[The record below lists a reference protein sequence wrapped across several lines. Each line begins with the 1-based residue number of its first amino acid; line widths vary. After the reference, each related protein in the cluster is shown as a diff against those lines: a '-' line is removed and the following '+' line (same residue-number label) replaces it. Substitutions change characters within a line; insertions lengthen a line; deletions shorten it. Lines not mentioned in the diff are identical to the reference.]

1 MLRLFF
7 QVSHL
12 RGILYMG
19 LNLYLSEIDVHVL
32 DRHITHNLINMAR
45 EAGIYEVLWCPEK
58 IGIERASDMIP
69 YLEKGVEA
77 LKSDPER
84 FKEFN
89 PENGWGSYEGLLWF
103 AIDTLVTCMGY
114 PNASVSAHR

>member
-1 MLRLFF
+1 
-7 QVSHL
+7 
-12 RGILYMG
+12 MG

-32 DRHITHNLINMAR
+32 DRNITHNLIKMAK
-45 EAGIYEVLWCPEK
+45 EAGIYEVLWRPEE
-58 IGIERASDMIP
+58 IGVDKASDMIP

-77 LKSDPER
+77 LKSDPKR

-89 PENGWGSYEGLLWF
+89 PENGWGSYEGLLMF
-103 AIDTLVTCMGY
+103 ATDTLVTCMEY

>member
-1 MLRLFF
+1 
-7 QVSHL
+7 
-12 RGILYMG
+12 MG

-32 DRHITHNLINMAR
+32 DRHITHNLIKMAR
-45 EAGIYEVLWCPEK
+45 EAGIYEVLWRPEE

-69 YLEKGVEA
+69 YLEKGMEA

-89 PENGWGSYEGLLWF
+89 PENGWGRYEGLLCF
-103 AIDTLVTCMGY
+103 AENTLVTCMGY
-114 PNASVSAHR
+114 PDARVSAHR